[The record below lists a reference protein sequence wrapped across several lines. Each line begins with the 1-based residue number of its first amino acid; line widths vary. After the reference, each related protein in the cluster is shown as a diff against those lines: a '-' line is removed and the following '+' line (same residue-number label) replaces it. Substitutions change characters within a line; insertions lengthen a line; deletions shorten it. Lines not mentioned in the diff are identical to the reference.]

1 MKLRKRMTDTFWN
14 SLGSGIFAAV
24 SFLLLI
30 GVTRGYGVEKAGSF
44 GVAIAT
50 AQLMYRIGIF
60 AMRQYQITD
69 LNHEFPF
76 SAISLS
82 TDIADSSTWRINVS
96 ASVISFSCITKYS
109 A

>member
-76 SAISLS
+76 AAYFSAKVATSLISL
-82 TDIADSSTWRINVS
+82 V
-96 ASVISFSCITKYS
+96 VFSF
-109 A
+109 